1 MIGQGLGRNVGRRIL
16 GLLMVLVVVSLFVR
30 VSVMS
35 GRVADH
41 AHRRDL
47 NELVVVRALHED
59 WSMAQN
65 AMSENVAVEKLPV
78 SFFFALK
85 ILLSREKTI
94 VFVIHEHTQIF
105 LTNQCAV
112 INFD

>member
-35 GRVADH
+35 GRVVDH
-41 AHRRDL
+41 AHMRDL

-59 WSMAQN
+59 WSMAQR
-65 AMSENVAVEKLPV
+65 AMSENVAVQKLPV
-78 SFFFALK
+78 SFFCFSL
-85 ILLSREKTI
+85 
-94 VFVIHEHTQIF
+94 H
-105 LTNQCAV
+105 
-112 INFD
+112 